1 MADRK
6 TPGVYIVEENA
17 FPNSVVEVAT
27 AVPAF
32 IGVTEKAA
40 RGNQDLTGI
49 PTRISSMA
57 EFETLFGEAPPS
69 KLTYASP
76 VAPSKSFKL
85 EIVAKT
91 HYRFYASMRIFF
103 DNGGGPCW
111 VISVG
116 NYDAVTAKGGMN
128 SLSIDDIC
136 NTPLDELLKQAEP
149 TMIVIPDAVMLPR
162 DIWVNVS
169 QQVVKHCVATQSRVA
184 ILDVYNGDQKRDYSD
199 TDDVISGSKGFRG
212 RITLDPD
219 ARRYAVAYYPWL
231 NASVV
236 DSTKI
241 DFNFLLDDDSK
252 NALIADLKADT
263 KAAYP
268 NPSPADTKKIAALS
282 DIIDKILPNAE
293 VSTAKAD
300 AAAKAKVAALAA
312 TPDASADDKTKAA
325 ADAAAAKTAVDNAR
339 AAAVKKAQDDAKTAN
354 PKLTDT
360 ELAQAGTDAGTKF
373 DADTSPAGIKAADA
387 DTHATLNNLSTL
399 YKSVMAGI
407 LEKLNLMPPA
417 AAMAGVYTRIDNTRG
432 VFKAP
437 ANVGINS
444 VVGPVLDITD
454 ADQEDLN
461 VPTNGMAINA
471 IRNFNGR
478 GMLIWGAR
486 TLDGNSQDWRY
497 INVRRT
503 MIMLEQS
510 IKLAAQAYVFEPNNA
525 QTWVMVKSMLT
536 SFLTDR
542 WKEGALVGSK
552 VEDAFS
558 VDVGLGSTMTG
569 DDILNGYMRVMVKVA
584 VVRPAEFIVI
594 TFQQQMQKS

>member
-40 RGNQDLTGI
+40 RDNQDLTGI

-57 EFETLFGEAPPS
+57 EFKTLFGGPPPS
-69 KLTYASP
+69 KLAYTSP
-76 VAPSKSFKL
+76 SAAGKPFTLAIKP
-85 EIVAKT
+85 ET
-91 HYRFYASMRIFF
+91 HYRFYSSMQIFF

-111 VISVG
+111 VTSVG
-116 NYDAVTAKGGMN
+116 NYADVTKAGGM
-128 SLSIDDIC
+128 SAVKFEDIC
-136 NTPLDELLKQAEP
+136 SNPLQELLKQQEP
-149 TMIVIPDAVMLPR
+149 TMIVVPDAVMLGI
-162 DIWVNVS
+162 DDWVKLS
-169 QQVVKHCVATQSRVA
+169 QQVVAHCVATQSRVA
-184 ILDVYNGDQKRDYSD
+184 ILDVYNGDQKRTY
-199 TDDVISGSKGFRG
+199 DDNDIISGVKSGFRNK
-212 RITLDPD
+212 ITLDPD
-219 ARRYAVAYYPWL
+219 SRRYAAAYYPWL
-231 NASVV
+231 DSSVV
-236 DSTKI
+236 DSSTVTYGFI
-241 DFNFLLDDDSK
+241 SDDSK
-252 NALIADLKADT
+252 AALVKDLKADAGQVFSSPSD
-263 KAAYP
+263 AAKL
-268 NPSPADTKKIAALS
+268 TALS
-282 DIIDKILPNAE
+282 AIIDKIAAPAPAE
-293 VSTAKAD
+293 PAAGAD
-300 AAAKAKVAALAA
+300 AAAIAAAEAAKVAAANEQTSTHLA
-312 TPDASADDKTKAA
+312 
-325 ADAAAAKTAVDNAR
+325 
-339 AAAVKKAQDDAKTAN
+339 
-354 PKLTDT
+354 
-360 ELAQAGTDAGTKF
+360 
-373 DADTSPAGIKAADA
+373 
-387 DTHATLNNLSTL
+387 LNNLSPL
-399 YKSVMAGI
+399 YKLVMTGI

-461 VPTNGMAINA
+461 VPIDGMAINA

-552 VEDAFS
+552 PEDAFS

-569 DDILNGYMRVMVKVA
+569 NDILNGYMLVMVKVC

-594 TFQQQMQKS
+594 TFQQLMQKS

>member
-1 MADRK
+1 MADQE
-6 TPGVYIVEENA
+6 TPGVYSQENA

-57 EFETLFGEAPPS
+57 EFKTLFGEPPPS

-91 HYRFYASMRIFF
+91 HYRFYSSMQIFF

-116 NYDAVTAKGGMN
+116 TYDALTAKGGME

-136 NTPLDELLKQAEP
+136 NKPLDELLKQAEP
-149 TMIVIPDAVMLPR
+149 TMIVVPDAVMLPK
-162 DIWVNVS
+162 DTWVNVS

-199 TDDVISGSKGFRG
+199 ADDVISGSNGFRG
-212 RITLDPD
+212 RVTLDPD

-252 NALIADLKADT
+252 KALIADLKADT

-282 DIIDKILPNAE
+282 DIIDKILPNAA

-300 AAAKAKVAALAA
+300 AAAKAKVACVNR
-312 TPDASADDKTKAA
+312 DS
-325 ADAAAAKTAVDNAR
+325 
-339 AAAVKKAQDDAKTAN
+339 
-354 PKLTDT
+354 
-360 ELAQAGTDAGTKF
+360 
-373 DADTSPAGIKAADA
+373 
-387 DTHATLNNLSTL
+387 
-399 YKSVMAGI
+399 
-407 LEKLNLMPPA
+407 
-417 AAMAGVYTRIDNTRG
+417 
-432 VFKAP
+432 
-437 ANVGINS
+437 
-444 VVGPVLDITD
+444 
-454 ADQEDLN
+454 
-461 VPTNGMAINA
+461 
-471 IRNFNGR
+471 
-478 GMLIWGAR
+478 
-486 TLDGNSQDWRY
+486 
-497 INVRRT
+497 RR
-503 MIMLEQS
+503 Q
-510 IKLAAQAYVFEPNNA
+510 
-525 QTWVMVKSMLT
+525 
-536 SFLTDR
+536 R
-542 WKEGALVGSK
+542 
-552 VEDAFS
+552 
-558 VDVGLGSTMTG
+558 
-569 DDILNGYMRVMVKVA
+569 
-584 VVRPAEFIVI
+584 
-594 TFQQQMQKS
+594 

>member
-1 MADRK
+1 M
-6 TPGVYIVEENA
+6 
-17 FPNSVVEVAT
+17 
-27 AVPAF
+27 
-32 IGVTEKAA
+32 
-40 RGNQDLTGI
+40 
-49 PTRISSMA
+49 
-57 EFETLFGEAPPS
+57 
-69 KLTYASP
+69 
-76 VAPSKSFKL
+76 
-85 EIVAKT
+85 
-91 HYRFYASMRIFF
+91 
-103 DNGGGPCW
+103 
-111 VISVG
+111 
-116 NYDAVTAKGGMN
+116 
-128 SLSIDDIC
+128 
-136 NTPLDELLKQAEP
+136 
-149 TMIVIPDAVMLPR
+149 
-162 DIWVNVS
+162 
-169 QQVVKHCVATQSRVA
+169 
-184 ILDVYNGDQKRDYSD
+184 
-199 TDDVISGSKGFRG
+199 
-212 RITLDPD
+212 
-219 ARRYAVAYYPWL
+219 
-231 NASVV
+231 
-236 DSTKI
+236 
-241 DFNFLLDDDSK
+241 
-252 NALIADLKADT
+252 
-263 KAAYP
+263 
-268 NPSPADTKKIAALS
+268 
-282 DIIDKILPNAE
+282 
-293 VSTAKAD
+293 
-300 AAAKAKVAALAA
+300 
-312 TPDASADDKTKAA
+312 
-325 ADAAAAKTAVDNAR
+325 
-339 AAAVKKAQDDAKTAN
+339 KKAQDDAKTAN

-360 ELAQAGTDAGTKF
+360 ELAQVGTVAGTKF
-373 DADTSPAGIKAADA
+373 DVDTSPAGIKAADA
-387 DTHATLNNLSTL
+387 DTHATLNNLSQL

-510 IKLAAQAYVFEPNNA
+510 IKLAAQAYVFEPNNS

>member
-40 RGNQDLTGI
+40 RDNQDLTGI

-57 EFETLFGEAPPS
+57 EFKTLFGGPPPS
-69 KLTYASP
+69 KLKYASP
-76 VAPSKSFKL
+76 VAPSTSFTL
-85 EIVAKT
+85 TVDATT
-91 HYRFYASMRIFF
+91 HYRFYSSMQIFF

-111 VISVG
+111 VTSVATYAG
-116 NYDAVTAKGGMN
+116 LKGGM
-128 SLSIDDIC
+128 SAIPFDTIC
-136 NTPLDELLKQAEP
+136 TNPLQELLKQQEP
-149 TMIVIPDAVMLPR
+149 TMIVVPDAVMLAL
-162 DIWVNVS
+162 DDWVKLS
-169 QQVVKHCVATQSRVA
+169 QQVVAQCVATQSRVA
-184 ILDVYNGDQKRDYSD
+184 ILDVYNGDQKRTYDA
-199 TDDVISGSKGFRG
+199 TADVISGSNGFRNK
-212 RITLDPD
+212 ITLDPD
-219 ARRYAVAYYPWL
+219 ARRYVAAYYPWL
-231 NASVV
+231 NSSVV
-236 DSTKI
+236 DSSTVDYSFI
-241 DFNFLLDDDSK
+241 TDDSK
-252 NALIADLKADT
+252 AALVKDLKAD
-263 KAAYP
+263 AASVFP
-268 NPSPADTKKIAALS
+268 NPSDAAKLTALS
-282 DIIDKILPNAE
+282 AIIDKIAAPAP
-293 VSTAKAD
+293 AAPAAGAD
-300 AAAKAKVAALAA
+300 AAAV
-312 TPDASADDKTKAA
+312 
-325 ADAAAAKTAVDNAR
+325 AAAAAAT
-339 AAAVKKAQDDAKTAN
+339 AAAAN
-354 PKLTDT
+354 DRTST
-360 ELAQAGTDAGTKF
+360 HLA
-373 DADTSPAGIKAADA
+373 
-387 DTHATLNNLSTL
+387 LNNLSPL
-399 YKSVMAGI
+399 YKQVMAGI

-417 AAMAGVYTRIDNTRG
+417 AAMAGVYTRIDDTRG

-444 VVGPVLDITD
+444 VVGPVVDITD

-461 VPTNGMAINA
+461 VPIDGMAINA

-552 VEDAFS
+552 PEDAFS

-569 DDILNGYMRVMVKVA
+569 NDILNGYMLVMVKVA

-594 TFQQQMQKS
+594 TFQQLMQKS